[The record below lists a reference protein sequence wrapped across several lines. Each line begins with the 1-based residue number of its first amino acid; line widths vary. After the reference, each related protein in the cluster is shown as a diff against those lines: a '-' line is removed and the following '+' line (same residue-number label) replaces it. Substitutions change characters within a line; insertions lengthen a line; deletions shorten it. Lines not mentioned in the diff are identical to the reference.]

1 MKNPIFFLASF
12 IILAFSCQN
21 EKVENANPDEDQAQD
36 SSLVYA
42 PVSHP
47 DWVQNASIYEVNIR
61 QHTAEG
67 TFAAFQEHLP
77 RIKKLGI
84 KILWI
89 MPIQPIGLEKR
100 KGGLGSYYSI
110 QDYKAVNPEFGTM
123 DDFKTLV
130 NTAHEMGFKV
140 ILDWVANHSAWDN
153 VWMDE
158 FPEWYTTDDSGN
170 VVSPV
175 ADWSDVADLNY
186 DSKEMR
192 AAMTDALEFWIKET
206 DIDGYRCDVGMMV
219 PMDFWNNTRET
230 LDKIKPVFMLA
241 EAEGK
246 EFHKSAFD
254 MTYGWEFHHLM
265 NQVAQGKD
273 EVSVFDE
280 YQAKMDSS
288 YSKDDL
294 RMFFTTNHDENSW
307 NGTIAERMGDN
318 HLNFFALACTFPNG
332 MPLIYS
338 GQEAR
343 LNKRLAF
350 FEKDTIDW
358 SDTTLY
364 PFYREMIEL
373 KSSHPA
379 LVNGKNQGSFNK
391 VSTIKQEGVYAYR
404 RKAQGGEE
412 ELLVILNF
420 GDSDFE
426 LKNEDFEGSWD
437 IVMKSQSMI
446 MNSNGKF
453 IVQAHDFL
461 IFNHS
466 QNN

>member
-1 MKNPIFFLASF
+1 MTQSKLQISYDKDCDLS
-12 IILAFSCQN
+12 IIKSK
-21 EKVENANPDEDQAQD
+21 KVCIIGFGSQGHAHALNLKD
-36 SSLVYA
+36 SGVDVVVGLPESSATRKKVIGAGLTVKT
-42 PVSHP
+42 
-47 DWVQNASIYEVNIR
+47 
-61 QHTAEG
+61 TAE
-67 TFAAFQEHLP
+67 AV
-77 RIKKLGI
+77 
-84 KILWI
+84 
-89 MPIQPIGLEKR
+89 
-100 KGGLGSYYSI
+100 KGA
-110 QDYKAVNPEFGTM
+110 D
-123 DDFKTLV
+123 
-130 NTAHEMGFKV
+130 
-140 ILDWVANHSAWDN
+140 
-153 VWMDE
+153 
-158 FPEWYTTDDSGN
+158 
-170 VVSPV
+170 VV
-175 ADWSDVADLNY
+175 
-186 DSKEMR
+186 
-192 AAMTDALEFWIKET
+192 
-206 DIDGYRCDVGMMV
+206 
-219 PMDFWNNTRET
+219 
-230 LDKIKPVFMLA
+230 MLLA
-241 EAEGK
+241 P
-246 EFHKSAFD
+246 
-254 MTYGWEFHHLM
+254 
-265 NQVAQGKD
+265 
-273 EVSVFDE
+273 DE